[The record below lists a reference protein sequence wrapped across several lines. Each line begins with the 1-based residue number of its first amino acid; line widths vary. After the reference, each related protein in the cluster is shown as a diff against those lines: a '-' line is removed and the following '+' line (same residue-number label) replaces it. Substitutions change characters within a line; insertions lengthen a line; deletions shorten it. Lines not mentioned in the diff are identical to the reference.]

1 MGAALIGRLWTYR
14 SFILGSVKREFQS
27 RYRNSLLGPLWPLLQ
42 PLAMIAIYTLI
53 FSQVMSARLPGVD
66 DGLAYGIFIC
76 AGVLTWGLFSEVTSR
91 CVGLFLENANLLKKL
106 SFPRACLPAIVL
118 LNALL
123 NFSITLGLFLV
134 VLLLMGRFPGEA
146 LLALPMLIGIQLLFA
161 ISLGM
166 CLGIL
171 NVFFRDVGQLF
182 AIGLQ
187 FWFWLTPIV
196 YPLGILPSFVQP
208 WLALN
213 PMTGLM
219 QAYQG
224 VFVQGLWPNWP
235 TLWPALLAGVA
246 CSFLAVRLI
255 RRREAEMLDEL

>member
-1 MGAALIGRLWTYR
+1 MGTVFFSQLWQYR
-14 SFILGSVKREFQS
+14 GFILGSVKREFQS

-42 PLAMIAIYTLI
+42 PLAMIFIYTLV
-53 FSQVMSARLPGVD
+53 FSKVMRARLPGVD
-66 DGLAYGIFIC
+66 DGMAYGIFIC
-76 AGVLTWGLFSEVTSR
+76 AGVLTWSLFSEVTSR

-106 SFPRACLPAIVL
+106 SFPRSCLPLIVL

-123 NFSITLGLFLV
+123 NFAIAMGLFLV

-146 LLALPMLIGIQLLFA
+146 LMALPVLVGLQLLLA

-166 CLGIL
+166 CLGII

-182 AIGLQ
+182 SIALQ

-196 YPLGILPSFVQP
+196 YPLNILPSALQP

-219 QAYQG
+219 EAYQG
-224 VFVQGLWPNWP
+224 IFMQGAWPHWP
-235 TLWPALLAGVA
+235 SLWPALLAAVL
-246 CSFLAVRLI
+246 CSLFAALLFRARST
-255 RRREAEMLDEL
+255 EMLDEL

>member
-1 MGAALIGRLWTYR
+1 MGAVLFGQLWQYR
-14 SFILGSVKREFQS
+14 GFILGSVKREFQS

-42 PLAMIAIYTLI
+42 PLAMIFIYTLV
-53 FSQVMSARLPGVD
+53 FSQLMRARLPGVD
-66 DGLAYGIFIC
+66 DGMAYGIFIC
-76 AGVLTWGLFSEVTSR
+76 SGVLTWGLFSEVTGR

-106 SFPRACLPAIVL
+106 SFPRSCLPLIVL

-123 NFSITLGLFLV
+123 NFAIAMGLFLG
-134 VLLLMGRFPGEA
+134 VLLLMGHFPGEA
-146 LLALPMLIGIQLLFA
+146 LVALPVLVGLQLLLA

-166 CLGIL
+166 CLGIV

-182 AIGLQ
+182 SIVLQ

-196 YPLGILPSFVQP
+196 YPLNILPPVLQP

-224 VFVQGLWPNWP
+224 IFVQGVWPQWP
-235 TLWPALLAGVA
+235 SLCPALLAGGL
-246 CSFLAVRLI
+246 CSLLAVLLFRA
-255 RRREAEMLDEL
+255 RSTEMLDEL